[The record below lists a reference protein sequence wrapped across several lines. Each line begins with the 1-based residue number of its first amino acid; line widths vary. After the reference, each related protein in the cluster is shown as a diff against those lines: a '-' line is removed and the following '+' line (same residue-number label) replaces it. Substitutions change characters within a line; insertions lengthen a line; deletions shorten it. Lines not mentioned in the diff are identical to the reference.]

1 MKWFNHLPRLVQ
13 FILLLIPV
21 VGWIVE
27 IYVRVTAVLEK
38 PTGGNILGLILSGF
52 FCSIILFSR
61 ADSFTRKRKEVWQQT
76 SFLF

>member
-38 PTGGNILGLILSGF
+38 PTGGNILGLIFG
-52 FCSIILFSR
+52 IIIPVFSWVDLIWVLLFHHLILAS
-61 ADSFTRKRKEVWQQT
+61 
-76 SFLF
+76 